1 MVRCPSPSP
10 IAGQLLAVVALFF
23 VFSPHG
29 ARGTTHGSFA
39 SSSPFLHR
47 VALEQSLAESHLNV
61 ETEETKRQML
71 NVLGIDELPQPRQ
84 GIVPHQYM
92 MHIYQKMST
101 RKSDYKG
108 VNTIR
113 GFVDVGESP
122 FSWSV
127 RLRLST
133 GFFFFPFSFFIFFW
147 HSVFSWFIA
156 YRPLTNVLV
165 FCSRGRWQL
174 ERPKISSDIHF

>member
-1 MVRCPSPSP
+1 MIRCPSPSP
-10 IAGQLLAVVALFF
+10 IAGQLLAIVALYL
-23 VFSPHG
+23 VSSRHG
-29 ARGTTHGSFA
+29 AGGTIHGS
-39 SSSPFLHR
+39 SDNSSPSLHR
-47 VALEQSLAESHLNV
+47 VALEQTLAEGHLNV

-122 FSWSV
+122 FS
-127 RLRLST
+127 
-133 GFFFFPFSFFIFFW
+133 
-147 HSVFSWFIA
+147 
-156 YRPLTNVLV
+156 
-165 FCSRGRWQL
+165 
-174 ERPKISSDIHF
+174 